1 MIRSAQGVFC
11 AALMAAAF
19 LQPAR
24 AAPAAPPAGAIA
36 CSGCH
41 GVGGDSAMP
50 SLAGQSAE
58 QIASAMRGFKTGDRP
73 ATLMGRIA
81 RGFSD
86 DELDAIARWLAN
98 R

>member
-1 MIRSAQGVFC
+1 
-11 AALMAAAF
+11 
-19 LQPAR
+19 
-24 AAPAAPPAGAIA
+24 
-36 CSGCH
+36 
-41 GVGGDSAMP
+41 MP

-58 QIASAMRGFKTGDRP
+58 QIGAAMRGFKTGERP

-86 DELDAIARWLAN
+86 AELDAIARWLAE

>member
-1 MIRSAQGVFC
+1 
-11 AALMAAAF
+11 
-19 LQPAR
+19 
-24 AAPAAPPAGAIA
+24 
-36 CSGCH
+36 
-41 GVGGDSAMP
+41 MP